1 MFDDS
6 HAMVPSNDGGW
17 QKGQLS
23 NPILSELGWLDIGH
37 RETKRETAPAPEK
50 LGGGKPWKFGDAPR
64 TWRLSHH
71 VWLSTST
78 FSGCFFFFNSGSQI
92 SRSSCEFTPPGR
104 P

>member
-50 LGGGKPWKFGDAPR
+50 LGGGENPGSLEMHPELGGYPIMFGCL
-64 TWRLSHH
+64 RLRFRG
-71 VWLSTST
+71 V
-78 FSGCFFFFNSGSQI
+78 FFFQFWQSDFQI
-92 SRSSCEFTPPGR
+92 LL
-104 P
+104 